1 MDDTPCVIVSTAS
14 PYKFTKDVLSAIDE
28 KYSQMEFFPLMKEL
42 EKVSGVEIPL
52 PIRDIEKKPVIHKNV
67 IEKTDIKDFV
77 KKQLLK

>member
-1 MDDTPCVIVSTAS
+1 
-14 PYKFTKDVLSAIDE
+14 
-28 KYSQMEFFPLMKEL
+28 MKEL